1 VLPGIGITG
10 SPRKVLDRKT
20 CATIGE
26 MQYICG
32 REYVP
37 KAEVKGHL
45 KGGKALSEYPADMR
59 VHRSDIEATLLG
71 RGILCEYSL
80 LG

>member
-1 VLPGIGITG
+1 MRHNRCNAVYLWKRIRAKSG
-10 SPRKVLDRKT
+10 
-20 CATIGE
+20 GE
-26 MQYICG
+26 G
-32 REYVP
+32 TFFE
-37 KAEVKGHL
+37 
-45 KGGKALSEYPADMR
+45 GGKALSEYPADMR